1 MQRARLRPSP
11 RLLFFFNYLWLLLLG
26 LLGLLIL
33 NWQVN
38 LRLVFYRLSFAC
50 RYMLIRHGCTS
61 GRIFLQLLVRLLNIA
76 AVHNCETEDYIA
88 P

>member
-1 MQRARLRPSP
+1 MQRARLRPPP
-11 RLLFFFNYLWLLLLG
+11 RLLFFFDYLWLS

-33 NWQVN
+33 NRQVN

-61 GRIFLQLLVRLLNIA
+61 GRISVQLLVRLLNIA